1 MKRGFTNLLQHSLEQ
16 VSNFIEIT
24 NKTITKQMIKKT
36 FFLGI
41 FLHVFIGLFN

>member
-24 NKTITKQMIKKT
+24 SNTITKHKIKKRVL
-36 FFLGI
+36 LGI
-41 FLHVFIGLFN
+41 FLHVLIGLFN